1 MYQEQSCSE
10 KLRYGSSLILGT
22 FSDRIELIELRYG
35 SSLIGLELMLSP
47 KSDVLVKFGK
57 IVKVKEK
64 TQIKEAKD
72 TTVIGHMYNGTHSFL
87 HCVYLEQFS
96 PYTCH
101 INTPGKW
108 SIFTLLET

>member
-1 MYQEQSCSE
+1 
-10 KLRYGSSLILGT
+10 
-22 FSDRIELIELRYG
+22 
-35 SSLIGLELMLSP
+35 MLSP

-108 SIFTLLET
+108 SIFTLLETWKFNLSSESNVVGNLHTLNEMSIL